1 MLAKKRRFQGL
12 VVVAILLLA
21 MIGGLMPDPFAMP
34 SPVRHPKPSAGVL
47 GRLADFFIGIRYYS
61 DKNMNFAASAPI
73 LRGIAEYEIGESSS
87 PRVWIGRNGHLFF
100 FDEQAAAQSAGT
112 IYRADQIRHFVDI
125 AANLRS
131 ELARHG
137 AALVVAIPP
146 NGQSVAVSDLPGW
159 AKARS
164 PLEYDLAMDELRQLG
179 VTTVDLK
186 TPLAAKSL
194 SERVYRQ
201 TDTHWSWRGAVAAF
215 NLVVAGAGHPE
226 WQADPAAVLG
236 PVVVIEAGDLARMMG
251 IQRFLTDSDAAILPG
266 PMDNWRP
273 LGILHSPPYAG
284 VFDAYAFAR
293 KGADSGAR
301 VLVLGDSFT
310 EHFWLPLFER
320 TDIERIGWIH
330 HGKCTFDYA
339 DVVRFN
345 PTLVILVPTEREMP
359 CPLTAWPL
367 GLPANSG
374 HEPDR
379 AGELRQQ

>member
-12 VVVAILLLA
+12 VVVGILLLA
-21 MIGGLMPDPFAMP
+21 MIAGLMPDPFVMP
-34 SPVRHPKPSAGVL
+34 SPVRHPKPSSGVL
-47 GRLADFFIGIRYYS
+47 GRLSDFFIGIRSYS

-87 PRVWIGRNGHLFF
+87 LSVWIGRNGHLFF
-100 FDEQAAAQSAGT
+100 FDKQTAVQSAGT
-112 IYRADQIRHFVDI
+112 IYRADEVRHFVDI

-137 AALVVAIPP
+137 GALVVAIPP
-146 NGQSVAVSDLPGW
+146 NGQSVAVGDLPGW

-164 PLEYDLAMDELRQLG
+164 PLEYDLAMDELHNRG

-186 TPLAAKSL
+186 TPLVAKSVAE
-194 SERVYRQ
+194 SVYRQ
-201 TDTHWSWRGAVAAF
+201 TDTHWTSRGAVLAF
-215 NLVVAGAGHPE
+215 NLVVTGAGHPE
-226 WQADPAAVLG
+226 WRADPAAVLG
-236 PVVVIEAGDLARMMG
+236 PVVTIEAGDLARLIG
-251 IQRFLTDSDAAILPG
+251 IQRFLADSDAAIRPG
-266 PMDNWRP
+266 PVNNWQP
-273 LGILHSPPYAG
+273 LGILRSPPYAG
-284 VFDAYAFAR
+284 VFNAYAFAR

-320 TDIERIGWIH
+320 TDIARIGWIH

-345 PTLVILVPTEREMP
+345 PTLVIWAPTEREMP
-359 CPLTAWPL
+359 CPLTTWPL
-367 GLPANSG
+367 GLP
-374 HEPDR
+374 HE
-379 AGELRQQ
+379 